1 MKSNCT
7 RFKSACKEEWSH
19 LLEKSSGQFAIDW
32 LIMILLEAMSKIRKV
47 VIPAAGFGT
56 RFLPQTKAMPKEM
69 LPIVD
74 KPVIQYVVEEAVAS
88 GIKDVIIVTGSLKRA
103 IEDHFDV
110 PNADLLKN
118 LEAGGKQELIDQVKK
133 ISNMA
138 NFIYIRQK
146 GPYGNGTPVLS
157 ARPIIENEPFAVLW
171 GDEFIYSK
179 PPRLAQMIEVHEKY
193 GGVVI
198 SGVKI
203 HKKEDLKRYGI
214 ADVEPVEGNVYKIKS
229 ITEKPDPD
237 LAPSNLA
244 THGAYILPPEIF
256 EALKNV
262 QPGKGGEIWL
272 VDAINVLREQGIP
285 IYAIEIQNGKYYDT
299 GNKLEYMKTAVEL
312 ALEHADVNGE
322 FRKFLKD
329 LKL

>member
-1 MKSNCT
+1 MKKT
-7 RFKSACKEEWSH
+7 
-19 LLEKSSGQFAIDW
+19 
-32 LIMILLEAMSKIRKV
+32 IRKA

-88 GIKDVIIVTGSLKRA
+88 GIEDIIVVTGALKRA

-110 PNADLLKN
+110 PNADLIKN
-118 LEAGGKQELIDQVKK
+118 LEAGNKEKLLEETRRISEL
-133 ISNMA
+133 A

-157 ARPIIENEPFAVLW
+157 AEPTIEDEPFAVLW

-179 PPRLAQMIEVHEKY
+179 PPRLKQMIEVYEKY

-203 HKKEDLKRYGI
+203 EKKEDLKRYGI
-214 ADVEPVEGNVYKIKS
+214 ADLEPVEGKVSRIKS
-229 ITEKPDPD
+229 IVEKPEPD
-237 LAPSNLA
+237 EAPSNIA

-256 EALKNV
+256 GALRELR
-262 QPGKGGEIWL
+262 PGKGGEIWL
-272 VDAINVLREQGIP
+272 VDAINRLKADGVP
-285 IYAIEIQNGKYYDT
+285 VYAVEIENGKYYDT
-299 GNKLEYMKTAVEL
+299 GNKLEYMKTVVEL
-312 ALEHADVNGE
+312 ALEHPDINGE
-322 FRKFLKD
+322 FREFLKS
-329 LKL
+329 LAL